1 MCFNTKKYL
10 GEVCTMTDT
19 EDLETDID
27 IDDIGTILKSSR
39 LKSKKSMEEISSE
52 LCIRKI
58 YLTALEEGDYET
70 LPPIPY
76 GVGYV
81 RTYARYLGLNPERA
95 VQLYKSASIRE
106 EPKEA
111 EEEIPAAPEV
121 NKSNVLHIII
131 GIIILGIIYG
141 GWSLYAA
148 DMEQKA
154 EATAVA
160 EEEPLATE
168 EEPLAAEETIDAD
181 NLTDTENTQEDN
193 ADKETANQAS
203 KSEKGLE
210 NKDSDVSAEAK
221 ATTTDKDS
229 LEVSDNKVIFKFT
242 GESWVEVKN
251 KKKVYFQGVFHNG
264 DVKEISYE
272 PNLFVSIGRP
282 QNLVMFINGAKKQII
297 STKHKMNIPL
307 DSIK

>member
-1 MCFNTKKYL
+1 
-10 GEVCTMTDT
+10 MTDT

-111 EEEIPAAPEV
+111 EEEIPAA
-121 NKSNVLHIII
+121 KTAYTAR
-131 GIIILGIIYG
+131 GCT
-141 GWSLYAA
+141 AT
-148 DMEQKA
+148 A
-154 EATAVA
+154 EASPG
-160 EEEPLATE
+160 EQIRLA
-168 EEPLAAEETIDAD
+168 LH
-181 NLTDTENTQEDN
+181 
-193 ADKETANQAS
+193 
-203 KSEKGLE
+203 
-210 NKDSDVSAEAK
+210 
-221 ATTTDKDS
+221 
-229 LEVSDNKVIFKFT
+229 T
-242 GESWVEVKN
+242 GW
-251 KKKVYFQGVFHNG
+251 
-264 DVKEISYE
+264 
-272 PNLFVSIGRP
+272 
-282 QNLVMFINGAKKQII
+282 
-297 STKHKMNIPL
+297 
-307 DSIK
+307 